1 MLGALGCLHSPG
13 TVPTDSTHL
22 LQMIIH
28 ILFAIKECCQEDR
41 GAFWLLRSSAR
52 EERAACGSGEQ
63 QAGFAGGNGYSGGGV
78 PARWKSAETSGR
90 AARVRAAPPALPE
103 PRPCGQG
110 KGVGQRHPAAAAP
123 ALPAWACRAGT
134 VPLNWCE
141 IQPRVPRQAGV
152 RCDSGD
158 GTAGK

>member
-13 TVPTDSTHL
+13 TVRTDSTHL

-52 EERAACGSGEQ
+52 EERAACGSGER

-103 PRPCGQG
+103 PA
-110 KGVGQRHPAAAAP
+110 V
-123 ALPAWACRAGT
+123 RAGKRRRAAT
-134 VPLNWCE
+134 PGGGGPGAARLGL
-141 IQPRVPRQAGV
+141 PGR
-152 RCDSGD
+152 D
-158 GTAGK
+158 GALKLMWNPATCAPPGRSEMRFWWWHRW